1 MQIFTDVHGRC
12 GIDCGGFCEFCFY
25 KNVDFNNLKPTGCI
39 NCPPYEVGCD
49 YCKNIADRVSQN
61 YKPLYQVLEDLV
73 KKFSQINWSMLRPED
88 LQILVIGGADILNY
102 PELQELVLK
111 IKELPFS
118 LHLGYTSGKP
128 IKNEIMAE
136 KLISWGVDEISF
148 SVFSTNPE
156 KRRKWMGDKTSK
168 EAIQAC
174 EMFGESIDLNA
185 SAVIIPGVNDGYDLW
200 ETCDQLEKW
209 GVKSFAL
216 RRFANFEYQG
226 LIMNEKPL
234 IKGII
239 PHTYEEFQS
248 LVGKVQNEFS
258 FKVISFP
265 YHDPKIN
272 FPFALLK
279 GKNQE
284 LIEKMPEIKSEAS
297 IITSSLAATF
307 LEKFFQSVDD
317 SQQVNVIA
325 LDKEIAD
332 LITAVDLEK
341 IDLSKVKPNVIIPKG
356 ALVHN
361 QKVKQILCKDGVQRR
376 ISRGP
381 LYLTNPDYEEKDLSE
396 FELIKSEMESFKKL
410 INIINSFN
418 NGKL

>member
-136 KLISWGVDEISF
+136 KLISWGVDEVSF
-148 SVFSTNPE
+148 SVFSTNPQL
-156 KRRKWMGDKTSK
+156 RRKWMRDSNPDESIKGFK
-168 EAIQAC
+168 IFC
-174 EMFGESIDLNA
+174 ENIDLNA
-185 SAVIIPGVNDGYDLW
+185 SAVIIPGVNDGDQLI
-200 ETCDQLEKW
+200 ETCTNLEKW
-209 GVKSFAL
+209 GVKSFTL
-216 RRFANFEYQG
+216 RRFANFNYQG
-226 LIMNEKPL
+226 LILNKKAILDGKTPQ
-234 IKGII
+234 
-239 PHTYEEFQS
+239 TYKEFQS
-248 LVGKVQNEFS
+248 LVRKISDEFS

-265 YHDPKIN
+265 LYQHKIDLPFAILKKKNHNILKELPKIN
-272 FPFALLK
+272 K
-279 GKNQE
+279 
-284 LIEKMPEIKSEAS
+284 EAS
-297 IITSSLAATF
+297 VLTSKLASPF
-307 LEKFFQSVDD
+307 LVEFFELVDD
-317 SQQVNVIA
+317 ANMVNVVT
-325 LDKEIAD
+325 LEKEIAD
-332 LITAVDLEK
+332 LITHEDLKLLDLAEVKSNVVIPGGAMVHDKEVEK
-341 IDLSKVKPNVIIPKG
+341 ILSE
-356 ALVHN
+356 
-361 QKVKQILCKDGVQRR
+361 DGNLRKML
-376 ISRGP
+376 RGP
-381 LYLTNPDYEEKDLSE
+381 FDLTYPYNENIDGSREDFLKFEIKCFKDL
-396 FELIKSEMESFKKL
+396 IDT
-410 INIINSFN
+410 INSFKN
-418 NGKL
+418 S